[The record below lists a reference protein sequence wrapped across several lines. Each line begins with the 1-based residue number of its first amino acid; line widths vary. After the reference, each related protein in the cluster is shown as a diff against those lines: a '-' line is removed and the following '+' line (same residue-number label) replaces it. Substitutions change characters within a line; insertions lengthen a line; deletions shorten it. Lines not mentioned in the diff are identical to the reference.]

1 VSGASNAPAGSERQ
15 LIVFSLHG
23 EHYGLPIGSVR
34 EIIRYTPPRV
44 TATARGLV
52 RGMINLRGLV
62 LPVLDLSER
71 LGGSLEVTDA
81 TRILVLDIA
90 QGVLGLIVDAVD
102 GVTDVPTER
111 ITSVPGAG
119 GDDALGDE
127 IAAMDDRL
135 IMVLDPS
142 RALGHV
148 LRGPEARD
156 GQPGTPAP
164 ADGTPTPTAPAH
176 GEEHTPSPRPA
187 GPPPARRRSGATPQ
201 VPRRGRQ
208 RHPKDTEE

>member
-1 VSGASNAPAGSERQ
+1 VAGASNAPAEPERQ

-23 EHYGLPIGSVR
+23 EDYGLPIGTVR

-81 TRILVLDIA
+81 TRILVLDVA
-90 QGVLGLIVDAVD
+90 DGVLGLIVDAVD
-102 GVTDVPTER
+102 GVTDVPADR
-111 ITSVPGAG
+111 VTSIPAAG

-127 IAAMDDRL
+127 IAAVDDRL
-135 IMVLDPS
+135 IMVVDPG

-148 LRGPEARD
+148 LRRPVAPDGEPGAATVAPVARAHPEQR
-156 GQPGTPAP
+156 AP
-164 ADGTPTPTAPAH
+164 V
-176 GEEHTPSPRPA
+176 PRPA
-187 GPPPARRRSGATPQ
+187 GPPPSRRRSGATPQ
-201 VPRRGRQ
+201 VPSRRRP
-208 RHPKDTEE
+208 RHPKDAEE

>member
-1 VSGASNAPAGSERQ
+1 MAGPTDLPAGSERQ

-34 EIIRYTPPRV
+34 EIIRYTPPQV

-71 LGGSLEVTDA
+71 LGGCIQITEA
-81 TRILVLDIA
+81 TRILIIDVK

-102 GVTDVPTER
+102 GVTRVPADR
-111 ITSVPGAG
+111 ITSIPAAG

-127 IAAMDDRL
+127 IAAVDDRL
-135 IMVLDPS
+135 VMLVDAG

-148 LRGPEARD
+148 LGGPPALAPEPEA
-156 GQPGTPAP
+156 QTATPASR
-164 ADGTPTPTAPAH
+164 AQ
-176 GEEHTPSPRPA
+176 EHARTPRPA

-201 VPRRGRQ
+201 VPRRR
-208 RHPKDTEE
+208 RRDHPGDTEE